1 MKMERA
7 ARRTTFVGG
16 YVSFSL
22 NNMYHTLANVL
33 TNRMHEHGSLLFVP
47 RGLNLTL
54 TFDPCSR

>member
-1 MKMERA
+1 MNMKM
-7 ARRTTFVGG
+7 TFVGG

-22 NNMYHTLANVL
+22 NNMYHTLAHML

-54 TFDPCSR
+54 IFDPSS